1 MNSKTNILYKT
12 TENKTITWFESSNKY
27 LILEH
32 TTADILKSLN
42 KGISVN
48 KIAEDLSKKLSV
60 PVDATIDFIKNL
72 EKKIYGAKE
81 KNETEEIIDYKDIK
95 VPKSFEF
102 IKYYKVNNVVFKISY
117 LSEKELSLVHPKFA
131 HLVNEEIVNFDFEF
145 DVFINNDAIFLFVD
159 KKQIGAWDNKNI
171 HYFQGKFSMEFIQK
185 IHQKDENE
193 WMGVFHASAVS
204 NEKKSI
210 LFLGDSGNGKSTS
223 LALLQAHG
231 FTCLADDFVPIDIEK
246 REVYS
251 FPACISIKKSS
262 LETLLPIY
270 PELETTAEYNF
281 TRLNKIVRYLKPNN
295 NNYFSHL
302 PCNDLVFIKYVKD
315 SDLSCKKIAKIDA
328 FQQLIPD
335 SWLSPKKENAQ
346 IFLDWFA
353 SLNCYQLTYSKNEE
367 MLKTVSKIFDNDL

>member
-1 MNSKTNILYKT
+1 MNNKTNILYKT
-12 TENKTITWFESSNKY
+12 TENRTITWFESSNKY
-27 LILEH
+27 LILEN
-32 TTADILKSLN
+32 TTADILKSLH
-42 KGISVN
+42 KGISVDE
-48 KIAEDLSKKLSV
+48 IAEDLSKKLSV

-95 VPKSFEF
+95 IPKSFKF

-131 HLVNEEIVNFDFEF
+131 HLVNEEVVNFDFEF

-159 KKQIGAWDNKNI
+159 KKQIGSWNNKNI

-353 SLNCYQLTYSKNEE
+353 SLNCYQLTYSKSEE
-367 MLKTVSKIFDNDL
+367 MIKTVSKLFDNDL